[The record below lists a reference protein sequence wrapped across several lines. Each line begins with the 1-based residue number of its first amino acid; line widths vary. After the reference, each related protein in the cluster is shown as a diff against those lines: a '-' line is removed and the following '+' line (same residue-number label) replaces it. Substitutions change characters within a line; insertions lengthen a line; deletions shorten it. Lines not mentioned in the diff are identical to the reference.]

1 MIPIKT
7 FVPTI
12 EPREYDAVNDITY
25 LDNSYGD
32 SMCKKYNRAID
43 MIGDYQGWVCFRH
56 DDLEI
61 RTPADIVQARLRQA
75 YDKNQVIAGVIGTF
89 NLDYLMHWWYPDREV
104 NGCGYIL
111 QKVLDENKKPVVPEK
126 TYEMKEW
133 PGFHDGV
140 ATVDGCVMWIHT
152 DAFKH
157 IRFDEKIKGYHFYD
171 VDICLQALRAHL
183 GVCTV
188 PIVACHESAGD
199 FDKKEMD
206 KLRVYVFDKWSRIA
220 NTFPINKYSMFRRDD
235 EIEIP
240 GISDGESEQ
249 PSTEPAERE
258 RKPDSA
264 KGQLQKGLS
273 VFGL

>member
-32 SMCKKYNRAID
+32 SMCKKYNRGID

-61 RTPADIVQARLRQA
+61 KSAPDIVQARLRQA
-75 YDKNQVIAGVIGTF
+75 YERDQLVAGVIGTF

-111 QKVLDENKKPVVPEK
+111 QKVLGPDKKPVVPEQV
-126 TYEMKEW
+126 YEMKEW
-133 PGFHDGV
+133 IGFHDGL

-152 DAFKH
+152 DAFKK
-157 IRFDEKIKGYHFYD
+157 IRFDENIKGYHFYD
-171 VDICLQALRAHL
+171 VDICLQALRNKL
-183 GVCTV
+183 GVCVV
-188 PIVACHESAGD
+188 PITVVHESAGE
-199 FDKKEMD
+199 FDKEEMN
-206 KLRVYVFDKWSRIA
+206 KLRVYVFDKWSKIA
-220 NTFPINKYSMFRRDD
+220 NTFPINKYAIFRRDD
-235 EIEIP
+235 EIEFS
-240 GISDGESEQ
+240 GVSS
-249 PSTEPAERE
+249 SKTEEHRE
-258 RKPDSA
+258 RKSDKRERKSHSA
-264 KGQLQKGLS
+264 
-273 VFGL
+273 